1 MSQTFVLCRKQ
12 AKEEAI
18 DSLPLCPGFT
28 HTDVAEIFEALG
40 GEVGVSVAR
49 SDGPSSRIAAAARR
63 RAGYGGDQRPPP
75 TVPCKFSACVATG
88 TRNGALDVPSKR
100 EDRAQRRLKRA

>member
-1 MSQTFVLCRKQ
+1 MSFNVLFMAHAPEADRTKHRSKIDTGRFRLLSVVVPNQ
-12 AKEEAI
+12 AEAVETAKEAAKEEAI
-18 DSLPLCPGFT
+18 DSVLLCPGFT

-63 RAGYGGDQRPPP
+63 RAGYGGD
-75 TVPCKFSACVATG
+75 
-88 TRNGALDVPSKR
+88 
-100 EDRAQRRLKRA
+100 